1 VVISLNH
8 SSSGLVVFG
17 LARALQEKIDM
28 HSESEQ
34 KQEKEKEDQVM
45 SIFEQYR
52 ELQRQLLSKQEEQE
66 KVIATLTAEKLRELQ
81 RQLLPKTQEEQE
93 SLPVVIE
100 EYNQL
105 ISLLSSEPRSAEL
118 LQNQVEGQLSAAAKS
133 IYKIKQVIIF
143 IRLGIL
149 SAITIIILTYSLSFK
164 VYIGISVCWF
174 IYCCFEFLEFRK
186 QRKVI
191 TSVITKAL

>member
-1 VVISLNH
+1 
-8 SSSGLVVFG
+8 
-17 LARALQEKIDM
+17 M
-28 HSESEQ
+28 HSEPEQ
-34 KQEKEKEDQVM
+34 KQVQEKEEQVM

-52 ELQRQLLSKQEEQE
+52 ALQRQLLSKQEEQE

-81 RQLLPKTQEEQE
+81 RQLLSKTQEEQE
-93 SLPVVIE
+93 SPPIVIE

-105 ISLLSSEPRSAEL
+105 ISLLSSEPQSAKL
-118 LQNQVEGQLSAAAKS
+118 LQKQVEEQLSAAAGS
-133 IYKIKQVIIF
+133 FYKIKQVIILVR
-143 IRLGIL
+143 IGIL
-149 SAITIIILTYSLSFK
+149 SAVTFIMLTYSFSFK

-191 TSVITKAL
+191 TSVIHNKDLLSKSIL

>member
-1 VVISLNH
+1 
-8 SSSGLVVFG
+8 
-17 LARALQEKIDM
+17 M
-28 HSESEQ
+28 HSEPER
-34 KQEKEKEDQVM
+34 KKAQEKEKEEQVM

-81 RQLLPKTQEEQE
+81 RQVMSKTQEEQE
-93 SLPVVIE
+93 SPPDVIE
-100 EYNQL
+100 GYNHL
-105 ISLLSSEPRSAEL
+105 ISLLSLEPRSAVS
-118 LQNQVEGQLSAAAKS
+118 LQKQVEGQLSAAAKS
-133 IYKIKQVIIF
+133 FYKIKPIIIF

-149 SAITIIILTYSLSFK
+149 STIIAIMFTYSFTFT

-174 IYCCFEFLEFRK
+174 IYFWFEFLEFRK

-191 TSVITKAL
+191 TAVITKDR